1 MNQVNG
7 KDRGGRPRDERLD
20 SAIVTATVEL
30 LEERG
35 YNEMS
40 LAAVAERAGTTTAAI
55 YRRWASKAEL
65 VAHAVFNLDG
75 DDVVA
80 DTGDIVAD
88 LSTMIHWAVAK
99 IGRPAALAALAG
111 VLGESREQRVR
122 SAAGS
127 AMAIGLVE
135 VRLARA
141 QADGQLR
148 SDVDTQVLGSLIA
161 GPVIYMLFTGNAAR
175 LDERWITGLVS
186 VVVDGARA

>member
-1 MNQVNG
+1 MQA
-7 KDRGGRPRDERLD
+7 RTTA
-20 SAIVTATVEL
+20 SQAHAIVSSGL
-30 LEERG
+30 
-35 YNEMS
+35 S
-40 LAAVAERAGTTTAAI
+40 AARASAAI

-99 IGRPAALAALAG
+99 IGRPAALAAMAG